1 MKKTDIKNYLE
12 KNWIYENENF
22 FEFFEK
28 DEIKDILKNKSSF
41 NNLWLILATFFIVI
55 MVIIII
61 FFKEYYEILKYI
73 IIIIF
78 TLIWLSYSSK
88 TLETRKKLF
97 EKFEFEN
104 RNWYNYFKEIYIPKK
119 GRYDK
124 TENFL
129 NIFIK
134 TNKIFWDF
142 WVKREKFLYLKYFL
156 IFLIL
161 SPILAF
167 AIMMIIFV
175 EEIKTKLFLAFFF
188 LVIIW
193 VFIFVLVNHFKSK
206 SKTWNPNFDKK
217 FTIISNFG
225 NSKISSEIQEKLL
238 ELDKIIKTDFEI
250 IFSWDEISIKINLFS
265 DIPLSLEKKLLRNYI
280 LFKKCEK
287 IFE

>member
-1 MKKTDIKNYLE
+1 MNIKNYLE
-12 KNWIYENENF
+12 KNWIYEENKKIE
-22 FEFFEK
+22 EFFEK
-28 DEIKDILKNKSSF
+28 DKIKDILKNKSSF
-41 NNLWLILATFFIVI
+41 NILWLILATFFVVI
-55 MVIIII
+55 MAIIII

-250 IFSWDEISIKINLFS
+250 IFSWNQIILKINLFS

>member
-1 MKKTDIKNYLE
+1 MNIKNYLE
-12 KNWIYENENF
+12 KNWIYENEKF

-28 DEIKDILKNKSSF
+28 DKIKDILKNKSSF
-41 NNLWLILATFFIVI
+41 NILWLILATFFVVI
-55 MVIIII
+55 MAIIII

-134 TNKIFWDF
+134 TNKIFWGF

>member
-1 MKKTDIKNYLE
+1 MNIKNYLE
-12 KNWIYENENF
+12 KNWIYENEKF

-28 DEIKDILKNKSSF
+28 DKIKDILKNKSSF
-41 NNLWLILATFFIVI
+41 NILWLILATFFVVI
-55 MVIIII
+55 MAIIII

-134 TNKIFWDF
+134 INKIFWDF

-156 IFLIL
+156 IFLIF

>member
-1 MKKTDIKNYLE
+1 MNIKNYLE
-12 KNWIYENENF
+12 KNWIYEENKKIE
-22 FEFFEK
+22 EFFEK
-28 DEIKDILKNKSSF
+28 DKIKDILKNKSSF
-41 NNLWLILATFFIVI
+41 NILWLILATFFVVI
-55 MVIIII
+55 MAIIII

-156 IFLIL
+156 IFLIF

-250 IFSWDEISIKINLFS
+250 IFSWNQIILKIDLKS
-265 DIPLSLEKKLLRNYI
+265 DYFTFGLEKKLLRNYI

>member
-1 MKKTDIKNYLE
+1 MNIKNYLE
-12 KNWIYENENF
+12 KNWIYEENKKIE
-22 FEFFEK
+22 EFFEK
-28 DEIKDILKNKSSF
+28 DKIKDILKNKSSF
-41 NNLWLILATFFIVI
+41 NILWLILATFFVVI
-55 MVIIII
+55 MAIIII

-134 TNKIFWDF
+134 TNKIFWYF

-206 SKTWNPNFDKK
+206 SKTWNSNFDKK

-238 ELDKIIKTDFEI
+238 ELDEIIKTDFEI
-250 IFSWDEISIKINLFS
+250 IFSWNQIILKINLFS

>member
-1 MKKTDIKNYLE
+1 MNIKNYLE
-12 KNWIYENENF
+12 KNWIYEENKKIE
-22 FEFFEK
+22 EFFEK
-28 DEIKDILKNKSSF
+28 DKIKDILKNKSSF
-41 NNLWLILATFFIVI
+41 NILWLILATFFVVI
-55 MVIIII
+55 MAIIII

-206 SKTWNPNFDKK
+206 SKTWNSNFDKK

-238 ELDKIIKTDFEI
+238 ELDEIIKTDFEI
-250 IFSWDEISIKINLFS
+250 IFSWNQIILKINLFS